1 MTEDNGIGSP
11 NPDDEF
17 RKCAFCYTERTC
29 RFYPPRNLWL
39 CTTGPSGCW
48 RRRVTGVPV
57 RI

>member
-1 MTEDNGIGSP
+1 MSERP
-11 NPDDEF
+11 PEEF
-17 RKCAFCYTERTC
+17 HKCAFCYTERTC
-29 RFYPPRNLWL
+29 RYYANRDMWL